1 MLGSSEKVAAELK
14 GSRLD
19 FFPILFV
26 AMRVMIMKTTT
37 VATTAGS
44 SDYCKTPYRMY
55 FTRRQL
61 CHRQLDEKKKITRKC
76 YTFGSS
82 HKHLNVYVIVFT
94 YNVPQHVS
102 HCLMFLS
109 TRGIK

>member
-1 MLGSSEKVAAELK
+1 MNEYNCDVCGPIVHWYAIRLNSRQENMLGSSEKVAAELK

-61 CHRQLDEKKKITRKC
+61 CHRQLDEKKKK
-76 YTFGSS
+76 SLES
-82 HKHLNVYVIVFT
+82 VILLARAT
-94 YNVPQHVS
+94 N
-102 HCLMFLS
+102 
-109 TRGIK
+109 T